1 MKTFNFPLFL
11 VVLITILQAMDI
23 LLTRYGLRIGLTESN
38 PLYMEIAAIPK
49 LVLPSIS
56 YLAYVYLFRHLTDPE
71 KAKATL
77 IFNSIWLVVLV
88 LYIIVICHNVY
99 LIAMIKNAAK

>member
-1 MKTFNFPLFL
+1 MKAFNAPLFL
-11 VVLITILQAMDI
+11 IILITILQAMDI

-38 PLYMEIAAIPK
+38 PLYMEIVAIPK
-49 LVLPSIS
+49 IVLPTIS
-56 YLAYVYLFRHLTDPE
+56 YFAYVFLSRYLNDPE

-88 LYIIVICHNVY
+88 LYIIVICRNVY
-99 LIAMIKNAAK
+99 LITMIKNAAK